1 MPVHEEIRILRYSPG
16 QMFDLVADVAR
27 YPEFLPWVI
36 AARELRR
43 NRNEERGETV
53 TYEMTVGFKMVRER
67 FVSKAVFDHPD
78 TITVDYISGPM
89 RLLTNSWKFLPHG
102 DGGCEIDFHIEFEFR
117 SRILQKL
124 IGALFYEAVT
134 RMVHAFETRARA
146 VYGAPD
152 GAGVAVGTV

>member
-1 MPVHEEIRILRYSPG
+1 MPVHEEIRILPYSPE

-43 NRNEERGETV
+43 NRGEDRGDAV
-53 TYEMTVGFKMVRER
+53 TYEMTVGFKMVRQR
-67 FVSKAVFDHPD
+67 FVSKAVFDRPGD
-78 TITVDYISGPM
+78 IAVDYISGPM
-89 RLLTNSWKFLPHG
+89 RRLTNSWKFLPHG
-102 DGGCEIDFHIEFEFR
+102 DGGCEIDFHIEFEFH
-117 SRILQKL
+117 SRILEKL

-146 VYGAPD
+146 VYGEAGEA
-152 GAGVAVGTV
+152 GAVVGTG